1 MIARVASLPA
11 RLVPRRLVRQSTPRP
26 QKWPLRGPGSIFRK
40 GMLDSRRSIVFA
52 GVGFGLLILSIGAA
66 AAAAFPTAI
75 SRTAFVAA
83 INGMG
88 PAISGLLGDPIDVGH
103 LGGLIS
109 WRIGGSMQL
118 LFGLWSFVA
127 LSGTLGSE
135 IRNKSLELLAATPIS
150 RRRLALEKIGVHL
163 VSLALAVVI
172 VSVITSITGAAYGTV
187 PGDDIPPLNALAQF
201 ATTAIVGLVGGGVAF
216 AVSTFV
222 GRGAAAGMGAVAMF
236 AAYLINAYAS
246 VVPAFEVLK
255 PLSWVSW
262 TSKMRPLAN
271 SWDVGS
277 VIPVVVLVVVLL
289 GLGVFAFERR
299 DLGATVALPRIG
311 LPGRRLLMGSPA
323 GQGFLAWRGAAIAW
337 GASIGGY
344 GFLVAIS
351 GSGFTQLANDPNIAK
366 LIDSLYSGV
375 PWRTPEGFLQL
386 AFFSFGIVIMGL
398 ATATYLAGIASDE
411 NEKRLDML
419 LSTAVS
425 RSRWLIGTSAG
436 LFAAIALQTL
446 VMGLLAALGVA
457 GGGGDPLQ
465 PFIGVWIAGLYAAAL
480 AGVGIAVFGLGFV
493 GLTAATPAILVFTF
507 FLYDLIATTAKFSP
521 FWAGLSL
528 SSHLGLPMVGTFD
541 VPGTVLLVAIAVGGV
556 AVGAYGMH
564 RRDLST

>member
-1 MIARVASLPA
+1 MIARVASIPA
-11 RLVPRRLVRQSTPRP
+11 RLVPRRLVRQSTPKP

-40 GMLDSRRSIVFA
+40 GMLDSRRAIVFA
-52 GVGFGLLILSIGAA
+52 GVGFGLLVLSIGAA

-88 PAISGLLGDPIDVGH
+88 PAIAGLLGDPLEVDH

-163 VSLALAVVI
+163 VSLAFAVVI
-172 VSVITSITGAAYGTV
+172 VSVITTLTGAVYGTV
-187 PGDDIPPLNALAQF
+187 PGDDIPFPNALAQF
-201 ATTAIVGLVGGGVAF
+201 AATALIGLVGGAVAF
-216 AVSTFV
+216 AVSPFV
-222 GRGAAAGMGAVAMF
+222 GRGAAAGLGAVAMF

-246 VVPAFEVLK
+246 VVSAFDVLK

-277 VIPVVVLVVVLL
+277 LIPVVVLVVVLL
-289 GLGVFAFERR
+289 GLGVLAFERR
-299 DLGATVALPRIG
+299 DLGATVALPRVG
-311 LPGRRLLMGSPA
+311 LPGRRFLMGSPA

-344 GFLVAIS
+344 GFIVAIS
-351 GSGFTQLANDPNIAK
+351 GSGFAQLANDPNIAK

-419 LSTAVS
+419 LSTPVS
-425 RSRWLIGTSAG
+425 RARWLIGTSVG
-436 LFAAIALQTL
+436 LYAAIALQTL

-457 GGGGDPLQ
+457 GGGGDPVQ

-493 GLTAATPAILVFTF
+493 GLTAATPAILVFAF

-541 VPGTVLLVAIAVGGV
+541 IPGTLLLVAIAVGGV
-556 AVGAYGMH
+556 AVGSYGMH